1 MATHLLRTSL
11 HSTQSVSQ
19 PISYL
24 NIFGLAFGILHSV
37 VQAHPFFGV
46 SIIITVLV
54 AHSNI
59 CPPVVISLPQRG
71 DNNDHLKFQAVAL
84 QVVTKKGLVTT
95 ENQTRLIPASEKGK
109 SIKDER
115 YQLHLFRRRQRNIQ
129 LGLLPEQ
136 GQFVNVHGA
145 ELFIPSRSRRNPS
158 WILPVVVHQ
167 NRVMRL

>member
-109 SIKDER
+109 SIKDEISR
-115 YQLHLFRRRQRNIQ
+115 IFNGNKLKFMCVYMYIYKLKVYIYNYYMLFAF
-129 LGLLPEQ
+129 LYK
-136 GQFVNVHGA
+136 
-145 ELFIPSRSRRNPS
+145 
-158 WILPVVVHQ
+158 
-167 NRVMRL
+167 